1 MNWTSK
7 MRVFFPPISLEIDSA
22 TTLAH
27 FWRLHFLHQWP
38 LWGPGCW
45 FGSTG
50 LGWAKELVVWL
61 SPHFRWSHLVE
72 NTGQTSVQQTWISFQ
87 MDQIAIR
94 MVLMFRKASSVPKL
108 RKMKKRAPNMLLVT
122 LYPYPN
128 YSSFLLHPFLAVCII
143 LYIYI
148 GSSSVPVFHD
158 FLIICLCYITSFDG
172 YKPKT
177 TSTFCTWFEY
187 HFKSNF
193 GPAGSTF
200 QFVGFYIFLQTFCWH
215 PLGFDWTHTHKPPIP
230 TDFIIIMFD

>member
-143 LYIYI
+143 WYIYI
-148 GSSSVPVFHD
+148 YWF
-158 FLIICLCYITSFDG
+158 I
-172 YKPKT
+172 
-177 TSTFCTWFEY
+177 FCTRFPWFLD
-187 HFKSNF
+187 HLSLLHH
-193 GPAGSTF
+193 
-200 QFVGFYIFLQTFCWH
+200 QFWWLQTQDNQYLLHMIRVPF
-215 PLGFDWTHTHKPPIP
+215 
-230 TDFIIIMFD
+230 